1 MITNT
6 DAWKNIRHQL
16 ELRLIC
22 PHEKDQWKEMMQ
34 LHHYLGF
41 GRIVGESLCYV
52 ASINGQWLALIGWG
66 SAALHCR
73 HRESGIGWNS
83 EIKSKRLHFI
93 ANNVRFL
100 ILPQGRIPNLASYV
114 LARNIERL
122 SQDWERCYAH
132 PILFAE
138 TFVDPSRFRG
148 TCYHA
153 AGWLCLG
160 TTQGYGK
167 RGKHYVSHGCQKTYW
182 LRPMTTNS
190 SSQITAPFP
199 PKYEVKM
206 KKTTALR
213 QSSMTTLS
221 FDPNKLPLEGEGSL
235 IDMLRTIVDPRKPR
249 GVRYPVATVVAI
261 AVCAALSGARS
272 FISIA
277 EYASG
282 LSRET
287 LRRLGGKR
295 HRAPSEPTIRRVCQK
310 LDAAALDRKV
320 GDWIANLVSP
330 KDKAIAIDGK
340 TLRGSFDNN
349 TKPIHLLSAVLHQE
363 ALVLAQINVEAKTNE
378 IPMLPKLIAH
388 IPLQGA
394 VITADAIHT
403 QRETAR
409 YIVEKKKAD
418 YLFTVK
424 DNQQTL
430 KQDILDLNIQTFP
443 PSSY

>member
-1 MITNT
+1 MITST
-6 DAWKNIRHQL
+6 DVWQKFCHQL
-16 ELRLIC
+16 ELRLIY
-22 PHEKDQWKEMMQ
+22 PHEKDQWKGMMQ

-73 HRESGIGWNS
+73 HRESWIGWNP

-114 LARNIERL
+114 LARNIARL
-122 SQDWERCYAH
+122 SQDWERCYGH
-132 PILFAE
+132 PILFVE

-182 LRPMTTNS
+182 LRPLTANA

-206 KKTTALR
+206 NRA
-213 QSSMTTLS
+213 TTLS
-221 FDPNKLPLEGEGSL
+221 FDPNRLPLEGEGSL
-235 IDMLRTIVDPRKPR
+235 IEMLRTIVDPRKPR
-249 GVRYPVATVVAI
+249 GVRHPVATVVAI
-261 AVCAALSGARS
+261 AVCAVLAGARS
-272 FISIA
+272 FSSIA

-287 LRRLGGKR
+287 LRKLGSKR
-295 HRAPSEPTIRRVCQK
+295 HKAPSEPTIRRVCQK

-320 GDWIANLVSP
+320 GGWIANQVSP
-330 KDKAIAIDGK
+330 KNKAVAIDGK

-363 ALVLAQINVEAKTNE
+363 ALVLAQINVAAKTNE
-378 IPMLPKLIAH
+378 IPMLPELIAP

-403 QRETAR
+403 QRKTAR
-409 YIVEKKKAD
+409 YIVEEKKAD

-424 DNQQTL
+424 DNQQAL
-430 KQDILDLNIQTFP
+430 KQDILDLNIQAFP
-443 PSSY
+443 PSAY